1 MSKTTTLRLGDS
13 LEQFI
18 EHEVAIGN
26 YGSSSEVI
34 RDGVRMLQE
43 HKLKL
48 AALRKELERGMG
60 SPLLSDFDMDSF
72 LDEQERQDAE

>member
-13 LEQFI
+13 LEEFI
-18 EHEVAIGN
+18 ESAVASGD

-34 RDGVRMLQE
+34 RDGLRMLQE

-48 AALRKELERGMG
+48 AALRKELERGME
-60 SPLLSDFDMDSF
+60 SPVIDDFQMDRF
-72 LDEQERQDAE
+72 IATQECLDAK